1 MNYFERIFTS
11 SNPTSMENIF
21 QAMKSKIGGDENA
34 NLLKEF
40 TQEEIKVALDQMH
53 PDKAPGPD
61 GMTAGFY
68 KKYWNVVGKVI
79 TSVILDFLNRGI
91 DLRAINHTNVVL
103 ILKKKS
109 PTSPMDFR
117 PISLCN
123 VIYKI
128 IAKVLAN
135 RLKVVLPQII
145 DESQSA
151 FVQG

>member
-1 MNYFERIFTS
+1 
-11 SNPTSMENIF
+11 
-21 QAMKSKIGGDENA
+21 
-34 NLLKEF
+34 
-40 TQEEIKVALDQMH
+40 
-53 PDKAPGPD
+53 
-61 GMTAGFY
+61 MTAGFY

-79 TSVILDFLNRGI
+79 NSVVLDFLNRGA
-91 DLRAINHTNVVL
+91 DLNVINHTNVIL
-103 ILKKKS
+103 ILKKRS
-109 PTSPMDFR
+109 SSSPMDFR

-151 FVQG
+151 FVQGRMIFDNIIVAHETMHSMKNRSYGRIGLLTAKLDMSKDYDRVE